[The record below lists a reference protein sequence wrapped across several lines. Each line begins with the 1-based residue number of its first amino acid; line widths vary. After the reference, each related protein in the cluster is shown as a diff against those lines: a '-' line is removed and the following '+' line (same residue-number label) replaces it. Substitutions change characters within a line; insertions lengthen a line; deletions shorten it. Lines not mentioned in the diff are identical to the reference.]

1 MGVLLAG
8 AMFPHSRPRRQP
20 AGQGGENAFHRLLE
34 GMAKHALEHWQ
45 VDAGDADIA
54 TLDIPPALRV
64 RRFHVDVRFVV
75 ARPAEAAEAWHAMS
89 VELNG
94 RRQWSRQI
102 PTSNPG
108 QTDSLDYHVRVD
120 VPEGDALRV
129 RASTKVKGAVR
140 RQLRIE
146 AEEQ

>member
-1 MGVLLAG
+1 M
-8 AMFPHSRPRRQP
+8 PEHS
-20 AGQGGENAFHRLLE
+20 
-34 GMAKHALEHWQ
+34 LEHWHL
-45 VDAGDADIA
+45 DAGDADIA
-54 TLDIPPALRV
+54 TLDIPPALRA

-75 ARPAEAAEAWHAMS
+75 ACPAETTDAWHAMS

-102 PTSNPG
+102 ATSNPG

-120 VPEGDALRV
+120 VPEGEALRV
-129 RASTKVKGAVR
+129 RASTKVKGAAR

>member
-1 MGVLLAG
+1 MQVIDTRRA
-8 AMFPHSRPRRQP
+8 SR
-20 AGQGGENAFHRLLE
+20 H
-34 GMAKHALEHWQ
+34 GMPEHALEHWN
-45 VDAGDADIA
+45 VDVGDADIA
-54 TLDIPPALRV
+54 TLDIPPALRA

-75 ARPAEAAEAWHAMS
+75 ACPDQATDAWHAMS

-120 VPEGDALRV
+120 VPEGEALRV
-129 RASTKVKGAVR
+129 RASTQVKCAAR

-146 AEEQ
+146 AEEP

>member
-1 MGVLLAG
+1 M
-8 AMFPHSRPRRQP
+8 PDPS
-20 AGQGGENAFHRLLE
+20 LE
-34 GMAKHALEHWQ
+34 QWQ
-45 VDAGDADIA
+45 VDVGDADIA
-54 TLDIPPALRV
+54 TLDIPPALRE

-75 ARPAEAAEAWHAMS
+75 ARPAETTEAWHAMS

-102 PTSNPG
+102 ATSNLG

-129 RASTKVKGAVR
+129 RASTTVRGALR